1 MSPKSLAN
9 LPVSPII
16 NKQKNI
22 QPQTLPGQ
30 PMTGQPVPNP
40 QGQPGQPQIPQNM
53 QNVWQAYFAGK
64 HQEVLQQSE
73 QALFRTGNVDYIHL
87 TGLSMVATGR
97 VKDGLEWLRASIT
110 LFPSPAWFSNAAII
124 ALEANQVDAAMEFA
138 KKGLEKFPDDSKL
151 NFNLGNILLKQQQ
164 YGPATEA
171 YCNALAA
178 EPEMMGAILNIGN
191 CFNRLGFKDIAEGY
205 YKQVLDKDVNNELAS
220 INISILLTEQAR
232 YAEAKNYLNNPNI
245 AHNKE
250 LQFLKSMLLLGEGNY
265 EEGWPMYKQRWNS
278 IMAGE
283 LGIKRIDRLPHSL
296 EDMKGKHVL
305 LHHEQGFGDS
315 LQFVRYAT
323 MVLPHAG
330 KVSLLTPK
338 PLHRLFSL
346 IDPRINIVDAGQPY
360 DKNAYDYEAG
370 LMDLPEIFGTKYSTV
385 PNQIPY
391 FSVPQELISQYK
403 LPRTDNL
410 KVGLCW
416 AGQLRNNPDLKAIDR
431 RRSMKISHFDVFN
444 DLKGI
449 DFYSLQ
455 LGDPA
460 NTIQSTEFGRK
471 MKIVLNPNFDFLDS
485 AAIIKQLDLVIVVD
499 TSCAHLSAGLGVPTA
514 ILNRLDRCWRWLHPV
529 TEIDSEGN
537 SILNEEGKPILK
549 FQTDSVWYPGSVK
562 LYTQNKMNSW
572 VEPLAELKS
581 DLERWA
587 KFPKTIKKSFDS
599 K

>member
-1 MSPKSLAN
+1 MSNKSLAN
-9 LPVSPII
+9 LPVSPIT
-16 NKQKNI
+16 NKKAPPIITNPVAGA
-22 QPQTLPGQ
+22 QPSPLFKQPVLNQQPTTQVPGAPPGQ
-30 PMTGQPVPNP
+30 
-40 QGQPGQPQIPQNM
+40 QIPQNM
-53 QNVWQAYFAGK
+53 QNIWQAYFAGK

-97 VKDGLEWLRASIT
+97 VKDGIDWLKASIT

-124 ALEANQVDAAMEFA
+124 SLEANQVDEAMYFA
-138 KKGLEKFPDDSKL
+138 KKGLERFPDDAKL

-171 YCNALAA
+171 YVNALQA
-178 EPEMMGAILNIGN
+178 EPDMMGAILNIGN
-191 CFNRLGFKDIAEGY
+191 CFNRLGFKDIAETY
-205 YKQVLDKDVNNELAS
+205 YKQVLDKDTNNELAS

-232 YAEAKNYLNNPNI
+232 YREAKNYLNNPNI
-245 AHNKE
+245 ANNKE

-283 LGIKRIDRLPHSL
+283 LGIKRIDRLPPSL
-296 EDMKGKHVL
+296 ESLKGKHVL

-323 MVLPHAG
+323 MVLPYAG

-346 IDPRINIVDAGQPY
+346 IDPRITIVDAGQPY
-360 DKNAYDYEAG
+360 DKNAYDFEAG
-370 LMDLPEIFGTKYSTV
+370 LMDLPEIFGTTYSTIPNTIPYFTV
-385 PNQIPY
+385 PN
-391 FSVPQELISQYK
+391 ELIAQYK

-410 KVGLCW
+410 RVGILW
-416 AGQLRNNPDLKAIDR
+416 AGQLRQNPDLKAIDR
-431 RRSMKISHFDVFN
+431 RRSMKISHFDLFN

-455 LGDPA
+455 MGDPA
-460 NTIQSTEFGRK
+460 NTIQSTEFGRT
-471 MKIVLNPNFDFLDS
+471 KIKTVLNPNFDFLDS
-485 AAIIKQLDLVIVVD
+485 AAIIKQLDLVISVD

-514 ILNRLDRCWRWLHPV
+514 ILNRLDRCWRW
-529 TEIDSEGN
+529 EFRKDDG
-537 SILNEEGKPILK
+537 SIR
-549 FQTDSVWYPGSVK
+549 TDSVWYPGSVK
-562 LYTQNKMNSW
+562 LYTQSKMNSW
-572 VEPLAELKS
+572 VEPLAELKT

-587 KFPKTIKKSFDS
+587 KFPKTIKKTFDS